1 MKRFRIKVKKNR
13 KALALLIW
21 FVVTAL
27 IPNMVL
33 AFTEHYCGWAILAG
47 LLMPL
52 GFYLLLLAPIR
63 RTGVP
68 VLLNVWVL
76 ILCAFQIV
84 LLYLFGNSIIATDMF
99 TNLLTTNPGEAS
111 ELLSNISPAIAI
123 VVVIYAPTLIYAV
136 YAAHKRYRITR
147 PMRKKTLCWGL
158 GLFVAGT
165 LMLIP
170 AHLAGHRRVFLKEV
184 FPANVLYNLKLCL
197 SEQKRIKHYAES
209 SEDFTYN
216 AVRSDNPKQREI
228 YVYMIGEA
236 SRAAS
241 WQMFGYE
248 RETNPLLSQREDIH
262 IFRNMLTQSNTTHKS
277 VPLFLSSVGA
287 ANRSELYNR
296 KGLAELFSETGFKT
310 YFISNQSPQGAMVD
324 LLANEADERIYI
336 GAPRYDWQ
344 LLSMMR
350 RIIESDNDADLLFIL
365 HCYGSH
371 FSYCERYPR
380 EFAKFVPDEDVS
392 IKRSNVPT
400 IINAYDNS
408 IVYTDAVINE
418 IIEYLRSL
426 DACASLLYCSDHGED
441 ILDDERGRFLHA
453 SPTVTY
459 WQIHVPSLV
468 WFSDDYALRY
478 PERAAAAENNRWAAA
493 TTHSM
498 FHTMADIASI
508 RSPYIDTSVSLVSD
522 DFDKEAP
529 RYYLNDHNEAVP
541 YDERIG
547 LDDDDMAQFA
557 KHGISLKRQQ
567 ER

>member
-1 MKRFRIKVKKNR
+1 MKRFRIKLKKNR
-13 KALALLIW
+13 KALGLLIW
-21 FVVTAL
+21 FLITAM
-27 IPNMVL
+27 IPNFVL
-33 AFTEHYCGWAILAG
+33 AATESYCGWSILAG

-52 GFYLLLLAPIR
+52 GFYMLLLAPIR

-68 VLLNVWVL
+68 VLLNVWVM
-76 ILCAFQIV
+76 ILCSFQIV

-147 PMRKKTLCWGL
+147 PMRHKALCWGF
-158 GLFVAGT
+158 GLFAAGT

-170 AHLAGHRRVFLKEV
+170 AYLAGHRRVFLKEV
-184 FPANVLYNLKLCL
+184 FPANVLYNLRLCL
-197 SEQKRIKHYAES
+197 SEQKRIKNYEES
-209 SEDFTYN
+209 SENFTYN
-216 AVRSDNPKQREI
+216 AVRADNPKTREI

-236 SRAAS
+236 SRASS
-241 WQMFGYE
+241 WQMYGYE
-248 RETNPLLSQREDIH
+248 RETNPLLSKREDIH
-262 IFRNMLTQSNTTHKS
+262 IFRNVLTQSNTTHKS

-287 ANRSELYNR
+287 ANRAELYDR
-296 KGLAELFSETGFKT
+296 KGLADLFSETGFKT

-371 FSYCERYPR
+371 FSYYERYPR
-380 EFAKFVPDEDVS
+380 EFAKFVPDNEVS
-392 IKRSNVPT
+392 IKKSNVPM

-418 IIEYLRSL
+418 IIEYLSSL

-441 ILDDERGRFLHA
+441 ILDDRRGRFLHA

-468 WFSDDYALRY
+468 WFSQDYVRRY
-478 PERAAAAENNRWAAA
+478 PERAEAAEGNRWAAA

-498 FHTMADIASI
+498 FHTIADIASI
-508 RSPYIDTSVSLVSD
+508 RSPYIDESVSLVNA
-522 DFDKEAP
+522 DFDKNAP

-547 LDDDDMAQFA
+547 LNDDDMAQFA
-557 KHGISLKRQQ
+557 KHGINLK
-567 ER
+567 

>member
-13 KALALLIW
+13 KALALLVW
-21 FVVTAL
+21 FVFTAM
-27 IPNMVL
+27 IPNIVL
-33 AFTEHYCGWAILAG
+33 AFTEHYCGWSILAG

-52 GFYLLLLAPIR
+52 GFYMVATSLIR

-68 VLLNVWVL
+68 VLLLIWVM

-111 ELLSNISPAIAI
+111 ELLSNIAPAIAI
-123 VVVIYAPTLIYAV
+123 VVAIYGPTLLYAI

-147 PMRKKTLCWGL
+147 RMRRIIACSGCVIWVVGSLL
-158 GLFVAGT
+158 
-165 LMLIP
+165 LIP
-170 AHLAGHRRVFLKEV
+170 ARLTGHNRVFLKEV

-197 SEQKRIKHYAES
+197 SEQKRIKNYEITSA
-209 SEDFTYN
+209 DFDYN
-216 AVRSDNPKQREI
+216 ASRGDNPKQREI

-248 RETNPLLSQREDIH
+248 RATNPLLSQRNDIH
-262 IFRNMLTQSNTTHKS
+262 IFRNVLTQSNTTHKS

-287 ANRSELYNR
+287 ANRTELYNR

-336 GAPRYDWQ
+336 GAPRYDMQ

-350 RIIESDNDADLLFIL
+350 RIIESEDDADILFIL

-371 FSYCERYPR
+371 FSYYERYPR
-380 EFAKFVPDEDVS
+380 EFATFMPDDEVS
-392 IKRSNVPT
+392 ITKNNVPM
-400 IINAYDNS
+400 IVNAYDNS
-408 IVYTDAVINE
+408 IVYTDTVINE
-418 IIEYLRSL
+418 IIDYLASL
-426 DACASLLYCSDHGED
+426 DACTSLLYCSDHGED
-441 ILDDERGRFLHA
+441 ILDDRRGRFLHA

-459 WQIHVPSLV
+459 YQIHIPALV
-468 WFSDDYALRY
+468 WFSSEYLQLY
-478 PERAAAAENNRWAAA
+478 PERAQMAENNRWAAA

-508 RSPYIDTSVSLVSD
+508 RSEYVDESVSLVSPS
-522 DFDKEAP
+522 FDKAAP

-541 YDERIG
+541 YDKNIG
-547 LDDDDMAQFA
+547 LNDDDMEQFS
-557 KHGISLKRQQ
+557 KHGINLK
-567 ER
+567 

>member
-13 KALALLIW
+13 KALALLVW
-21 FVVTAL
+21 FVFTAM
-27 IPNMVL
+27 IPNIVL
-33 AFTEHYCGWAILAG
+33 AFTEHYCGWSILAG
-47 LLMPL
+47 VLMPL
-52 GFYLLLLAPIR
+52 GFYMVATSSIR

-68 VLLNVWVL
+68 VLLLIWVM

-111 ELLSNISPAIAI
+111 ELLSNIAPAIAI
-123 VVVIYAPTLIYAV
+123 VVAIYGPTLLYAI

-147 PMRKKTLCWGL
+147 RMRRIIVC
-158 GLFVAGT
+158 AGCVVWVVGS

-170 AHLAGHRRVFLKEV
+170 ARLTGHNRVFLKEV

-197 SEQKRIKHYAES
+197 SEQKRIKNYEITSA
-209 SEDFTYN
+209 DFDYN
-216 AVRSDNPKQREI
+216 ASRGDNPKQREI

-248 RETNPLLSQREDIH
+248 RATNPLLSQRNDIH
-262 IFRNMLTQSNTTHKS
+262 IFRNVLTQSNTTHKS

-287 ANRSELYNR
+287 ANRTELYNR

-336 GAPRYDWQ
+336 GAPRYDMQ

-350 RIIESDNDADLLFIL
+350 RIIESEDDADILFIL

-371 FSYCERYPR
+371 FSYYERYPR
-380 EFAKFVPDEDVS
+380 EFAMFMPDDEVS
-392 IKRSNVPT
+392 ITKNNVPM
-400 IINAYDNS
+400 IVNAYDNS
-408 IVYTDAVINE
+408 IVYTDTVINE
-418 IIEYLRSL
+418 IIDYLASL
-426 DACASLLYCSDHGED
+426 DACSSLLYCSDHGED
-441 ILDDERGRFLHA
+441 ILDDRRGRFLHA

-459 WQIHVPSLV
+459 YQIHIPALV
-468 WFSDDYALRY
+468 WFSSEYLQLY
-478 PERAAAAENNRWAAA
+478 PERAQMAENNRWAAA

-508 RSPYIDTSVSLVSD
+508 RSEYVDESVSLVSPS
-522 DFDKEAP
+522 FDKAAP

-541 YDERIG
+541 YDKNIG
-547 LDDDDMAQFA
+547 LNDDDMEQFS
-557 KHGISLKRQQ
+557 KHGINLK
-567 ER
+567 

>member
-1 MKRFRIKVKKNR
+1 MKRFRIKIKKNR
-13 KALALLIW
+13 KALALLVW
-21 FVVTAL
+21 FVFTAM
-27 IPNMVL
+27 IPNIVL
-33 AFTEHYCGWAILAG
+33 AFTEHYCGWSILAG
-47 LLMPL
+47 LLMPI
-52 GFYLLLLAPIR
+52 GFYMVATSVIR

-68 VLLNVWVL
+68 VLLLIWVM

-111 ELLSNISPAIAI
+111 ELLSNIAPAIAI
-123 VVVIYAPTLIYAV
+123 VVVIYGPTLLYAIYT
-136 YAAHKRYRITR
+136 AHKRYRITR
-147 PMRKKTLCWGL
+147 RMRRIIVC
-158 GLFVAGT
+158 AGCVVFAVGS

-170 AHLAGHRRVFLKEV
+170 ARLTGHRRVFLKEV

-197 SEQKRIKHYAES
+197 SEQKRIKNYES
-209 SEDFTYN
+209 TSADFDYN
-216 AVRSDNPKQREI
+216 ASRADNPKKREI

-248 RETNPLLSQREDIH
+248 RATNPMLSQRNDIH
-262 IFRNMLTQSNTTHKS
+262 IFRNVLTQSNTTHKS

-287 ANRSELYNR
+287 ANRTELYNR
-296 KGLAELFSETGFKT
+296 KGLAELFSDTGFKT

-336 GAPRYDWQ
+336 GAPRYDMQ

-350 RIIESDNDADLLFIL
+350 RIIESEDDADILFIL

-371 FSYCERYPR
+371 FSYYERYPR
-380 EFAKFVPDEDVS
+380 EFATFVPDDEVS
-392 IKRSNVPT
+392 ITKNNVPM

-418 IIEYLRSL
+418 IIEYLASL

-441 ILDDERGRFLHA
+441 ILDDSRGRFLHA

-459 WQIHVPSLV
+459 YQIHIPALV
-468 WFSDDYALRY
+468 WFSSGYLQLY
-478 PERAAAAENNRWAAA
+478 PERAQMAENNRWAAA

-508 RSPYIDTSVSLVSD
+508 RSEYVDESVSLVSPS
-522 DFDKEAP
+522 FDKAAP

-541 YDERIG
+541 YDKNIG
-547 LDDDDMAQFA
+547 LDDDDMEQFS
-557 KHGISLKRQQ
+557 KHGINLK
-567 ER
+567 